1 MSCWTG
7 KGYDNIMKHRERVE
21 LALNHKLADR
31 CPMQISFTPEFAARL
46 AKSLALSQEEQI
58 HNPHGGGNTYALER
72 ALKQDMLL
80 TSVGWANEYYKDA
93 DTYVDE
99 WGVGWK
105 RVKYDTPFGEGH
117 YTEMT
122 DYPLADDAKI
132 ESYTAPDPHRPELYK
147 EAKWVIDNF
156 KAEYWIVGVTVTT
169 IFETAW
175 ALRGYEKMLTDF
187 SLNPDMAESI
197 LDFPYQYH
205 LAAAKR
211 LTAMGVDMIWI
222 GDDMGAQ
229 DAMIISPKM
238 WRRFF
243 KPRMAHFIAEIK
255 AINPQLKVAYHSDG
269 NILPIIPDLID
280 IGLDVLNPV
289 QPASMDPKKLK
300 KDFGEHLCF
309 WGSID
314 EQHTLPFGSP
324 ADVQK
329 EVEDRI
335 ETLGENGGLILG
347 PTHHVQL
354 DTPMENFWSMVN
366 TILETPQRKF

>member
-1 MSCWTG
+1 
-7 KGYDNIMKHRERVE
+7 MKHRERVE
-21 LALNHKLADR
+21 LALNHAAADR

-46 AKSLALSQEEQI
+46 AKSMDLTQEAQL
-58 HNPHGGGNTYALER
+58 HNPHGGGNTYVLER
-72 ALKQDMLL
+72 ALEQDMLL
-80 TSVGWANEYYKDA
+80 TSVGWANEYYQDA
-93 DTYVDE
+93 EAYTDE

-105 RVKYDTPFGEGH
+105 RVEYETPFGTGH

-122 DYPLADDAKI
+122 EYPLSEDVTIDT
-132 ESYTAPDPHRPELYK
+132 YQPPDPLRPGLYE
-147 EAKWVIDNF
+147 EAKRVLDNF
-156 KAEYWIVGVTVTT
+156 KEEYWIVGVTVTT

-175 ALRGYEKMLTDF
+175 ALRGYEQMLTDF
-187 SLNPDMAESI
+187 SLNPDLAEKI
-197 LDFPYQYH
+197 LEFSYQYH
-205 LAAAKR
+205 LTAAKK

-243 KPRMAHFIAEIK
+243 KPRMANFITEIK
-255 AINPQLKVAYHSDG
+255 AINPRLKVAYHSDG
-269 NILPIIPDLID
+269 NITPIIPDLIE

-300 KDFGEHLCF
+300 EDFGDHLCF

-324 ADVQK
+324 ADVAK

-335 ETLGENGGLILG
+335 SILGKDGGLILG

-366 TILETPQRKF
+366 TILQTPQRNA